1 MIDRSDN
8 SVDPANPAGPAEP
21 KVPTDPPRSSARNGD
36 RAPAAPM
43 GSAESGPREFRPGPL
58 VLAWLWPGL
67 GHIVAGERARGVRIM
82 GGLLLLIVSGLLI
95 GGVDS
100 VDRREDGLWFLPQ
113 AGCGP
118 LVFGLDAANSALLK
132 SGRVGTL
139 HPVPE
144 SGVAAAGS
152 LARTVSSKR
161 GLAHPNE
168 FGTLFIALAGLLNVV
183 VMLDAGFRRPPSE
196 GRR

>member
-1 MIDRSDN
+1 MS
-8 SVDPANPAGPAEP
+8 AEP
-21 KVPTDPPRSSARNGD
+21 PHASDRGRSHA
-36 RAPAAPM
+36 
-43 GSAESGPREFRPGPL
+43 SGPEHATREFRVLPL
-58 VLAWLWPGL
+58 LLAWLWPGL
-67 GHIVAGERARGVRIM
+67 GHIVDGERARGVRIM
-82 GGLLLLIVSGLLI
+82 AGVLLLVVSGLLI

-132 SGRVGTL
+132 SGRLGTL
-139 HPVPE
+139 HPVPD
-144 SGVAAAGS
+144 SGPAASGT
-152 LARTVSSKR
+152 ARTVSSKR

-183 VMLDAGFRRPPSE
+183 VMLDAGFRRNSAE
-196 GRR
+196 HS